1 MGKLSYSIAINLL
14 TNGVKNGAQQ
24 VENTFK
30 RLGNTIRN
38 TLGTL
43 GLGLGFTEFGLS
55 MINAGKEFENAMAR
69 VQAVTNATKEE
80 FKAMSNEAKK
90 MGANTQYS
98 ATQSANALENLVRN
112 GLKPSQAVAMLNK
125 TMKFAQANGIELAE
139 AADLVTNNMNAFG
152 LAVNQAGRETDVMS
166 ATAANSAT
174 NVLSLGEALT
184 QAAPLARN
192 VNASIEETN
201 AALGTLANV
210 GIKGSDAGT
219 ALKQFFM
226 GLSTT
231 TPQATQA
238 LKAYGLQIDQT
249 TLQTKGLTGVL
260 EDMAKSGIG
269 KDNQALANIF
279 GRRAFAGAAS
289 LINNYGNYSSLLG
302 TLKGSGGTNDRMFE
316 QGVGNM
322 QNALKSLESAW
333 EAFRVKMFEGEES
346 MFLAPTQGL
355 TKFVRYATEH
365 LSDLVAQIAIIFGG
379 AKLLK
384 VWDGFKT
391 AAKGAFE
398 STVASA
404 TQANAR
410 MKALQRSRIQ
420 IERQMA
426 TLERQISETTGQAKV
441 LYEQQYQLKKKELI
455 ANGAAFERAMAE
467 RNTLVEQGER
477 MKQLSGWKLYWTQL
491 KTGFAGVKAT
501 LASVWATAGPIA
513 LLAVITEIIFALKD
527 FYDESQKIKNMQR
540 EYNNELK
547 KATHTKEIAELQ
559 RLQKLYN
566 QTKENS
572 KERIKYEDQISAIMG
587 KHLKGAK
594 DINNALNDRI
604 GILKKVAE
612 MEFYTNKSLSLQ
624 DEIDEIENKYGGD
637 PNRFWNGRKG
647 GQQYQS
653 WKLQQGFWTRLK
665 GPFLLQGA
673 KNDTA
678 KYNELVR
685 LKARADKAAERLQS
699 SMPVQGG
706 GGGGDTFIPK
716 DLGGGSKGKTDA
728 EKAADELK
736 GMEKDY
742 ANSLKALKLQKDKG
756 WITESEYQKSLRELE
771 RSTYMRT
778 QSAEY
783 ASTKES
789 AFAKKIGALADN
801 GKSDDMLK
809 MYEIAERV
817 GKAEVQYERDILAGV
832 KRQDELDEAM
842 HGVYKS
848 AIEEAASLQGLTDTQ
863 KNMVNLWKDKGVLLE
878 SVPVM
883 SGKAAHDPSN
893 VGATRD
899 KTFDY
904 KKSRKERLELDLDFA
919 QRQLEALKERAK
931 ESLVNMTKEI
941 NDSMKNVQSLSDAL
955 KLEELK
961 EDCKEAGKALT
972 NNLTDGIGKINSLV
986 SSFRNFNDV
995 MANPDTTGVEKV
1007 LGVLDTL
1014 ANTVQGI
1021 ISIYETFQAIQT
1033 AINSLSAAHAAIKTE
1048 EAVATAA
1055 SATAEEVATAGG
1067 TAQAAAAETQAVANK
1082 AAAVAAEQLAAA
1094 NIFLAHSYIPFA
1106 GVPIAAGFVA
1116 TMEGVLAGV
1125 KAASVTKAFAHGG
1138 IVEGLPFDGSLAKVS
1153 DGEIVMNKPQQKKLW
1168 NAIESGHFGGGGGT
1182 EMQPYMRNDLIYLGL
1197 KSYMKKTGKTL

>member
-14 TNGVKNGAQQ
+14 TNGVKTGAQQ

-90 MGANTQYS
+90 MGATTQYS

-226 GLSTT
+226 GLSTA
-231 TPQATQA
+231 TPQSTKA

-249 TLQTKGLTGVL
+249 TLQAKGLTGVL

-365 LSDLVAQIAIIFGG
+365 LGDLVAQIAIIFGG

-384 VWDGFKT
+384 VWDGFKAT
-391 AAKGAFE
+391 AKGAFE

-404 TQANAR
+404 TQANAK

-477 MKQLSGWKLYWTQL
+477 MKQLSGWKLHWTQL
-491 KTGFAGVKAT
+491 KAGFAGVKAT
-501 LASVWATAGPIA
+501 LASVWATGGPVA
-513 LLAVITEIIFALKD
+513 LLAVITEIIFAFKD
-527 FYDESQKIKNMQR
+527 LYDESQKIKNMER

-612 MEFYTNKSLSLQ
+612 MEFYTNKSLSAEDEMTDLRDKYKGYSPVEVMNNKKLRTKVMGNIEWAWETLSLENDAEKYKQLQ
-624 DEIDEIENKYGGD
+624 K
-637 PNRFWNGRKG
+637 
-647 GQQYQS
+647 Q
-653 WKLQQGFWTRLK
+653 
-665 GPFLLQGA
+665 
-673 KNDTA
+673 
-678 KYNELVR
+678 
-685 LKARADKAAERLQS
+685 KARSDKAAEKLQS

-706 GGGGDTFIPK
+706 GGGGDTFTPK

-817 GKAEVQYERDILAGV
+817 GKAEVQYERDIQAGV

-842 HGVYKS
+842 HEVYKS

-904 KKSRKERLELDLDFA
+904 KKSRKERLELDLEFA

-961 EDCKEAGKALT
+961 EDCKEAGKALA

>member
-14 TNGVKNGAQQ
+14 TNGVKTGAQQ

-231 TPQATQA
+231 TPQAAKA

-302 TLKGSGGTNDRMFE
+302 TLKGSDGTNDRMFE

-365 LSDLVAQIAIIFGG
+365 LGDLVAQIAIIFGG

-404 TQANAR
+404 TQANAK
-410 MKALQRSRIQ
+410 MKALQRARIQ

-467 RNTLVEQGER
+467 RNTLVDQGER
-477 MKQLSGWKLYWTQL
+477 MKQLSGWKLHWTQL
-491 KTGFAGVKAT
+491 KAGFASVKAT

-513 LLAVITEIIFALKD
+513 LLAVITEIVFAFKD
-527 FYDESQKIKNMQR
+527 LYDESQKIKNMEK

-547 KATHTKEIAELQ
+547 KATRTKEIAELQ

-594 DINNALNDRI
+594 DINQALNERI

-612 MEFYTNKSLSLQ
+612 MEFYTNKSLQLQ
-624 DEIDEIENKYGGD
+624 DEIDEIEEKYGGD
-637 PNRFWNGRKG
+637 PNRFDNKKTGEAEFKKWSDK
-647 GQQYQS
+647 QS
-653 WKLQQGFWTRLK
+653 FWSNYNPIRPITIAQDAAKWSKLNRLKLQSDR
-665 GPFLLQGA
+665 
-673 KNDTA
+673 
-678 KYNELVR
+678 
-685 LKARADKAAERLQS
+685 AAERLQS

-706 GGGGDTFIPK
+706 GGGGDTFTPK

-783 ASTKES
+783 ASTRES
-789 AFAKKIGALADN
+789 DFAKKIGAIADN

-809 MYEIAERV
+809 MYELAERV
-817 GKAEVQYERDILAGV
+817 GKAEVQYERDIQAGV

-842 HGVYKS
+842 HEVYKS

-919 QRQLEALKERAK
+919 QRQLEALKEQAK

>member
-226 GLSTT
+226 GLSTA
-231 TPQATQA
+231 TPQSTKA

-249 TLQTKGLTGVL
+249 TLQAKGLTGVL

-365 LSDLVAQIAIIFGG
+365 LGDLVAQIAIIFGG

-384 VWDGFKT
+384 VWDGFKAT
-391 AAKGAFE
+391 AKGAFE

-404 TQANAR
+404 TQANAK
-410 MKALQRSRIQ
+410 MKALQRARIQ

-477 MKQLSGWKLYWTQL
+477 MKQLSGWKLYWAQL
-491 KTGFAGVKAT
+491 KAGFAGVKAT
-501 LASVWATAGPIA
+501 LTSIWATAGPIA
-513 LLAVITEIIFALKD
+513 LLAVITEIVFAFKD
-527 FYDESQKIKNMQR
+527 LYDESQKIKNMER
-540 EYNNELK
+540 EYNQELK

-624 DEIDEIENKYGGD
+624 DEMTDLRDEYKGYSPVEVMNNKKLRTKVMGNIEWAWETISLENDAEKY
-637 PNRFWNGRKG
+637 K
-647 GQQYQS
+647 Q
-653 WKLQQGFWTRLK
+653 LQKQ
-665 GPFLLQGA
+665 
-673 KNDTA
+673 
-678 KYNELVR
+678 
-685 LKARADKAAERLQS
+685 KARSDKAAEKLQS

-706 GGGGDTFIPK
+706 GGGGDTFTPK
-716 DLGGGSKGKTDA
+716 DLGGSKGKTDA

-736 GMEKDY
+736 DMEKDY

-783 ASTKES
+783 ASTRES
-789 AFAKKIGALADN
+789 AFAKKIGAIADN

-809 MYEIAERV
+809 MYELAERV
-817 GKAEVQYERDILAGV
+817 GKAEVQYERDIQAGV
-832 KRQDELDEAM
+832 KSQQELDDAM
-842 HGVYKS
+842 HEVYKS

-904 KKSRKERLELDLDFA
+904 KKSRKERLELDLEFA

-995 MANPDTTGVEKV
+995 MANPDTTGVEKI

-1055 SATAEEVATAGG
+1055 SAAASAGAVAGG
-1067 TAQAAAAETQAVANK
+1067 TAQATAAEAQAVANK

>member
-226 GLSTT
+226 GLSTA
-231 TPQATQA
+231 TPQSTKA

-249 TLQTKGLTGVL
+249 TLQAKGLTGVL
-260 EDMAKSGIG
+260 EEMAKSGIG

-346 MFLAPTQGL
+346 MFLAPAQGL

-365 LSDLVAQIAIIFGG
+365 LDDLVAQIAIIFGG

-384 VWDGFKT
+384 VWDGFKAT
-391 AAKGAFE
+391 AKGAFE

-404 TQANAR
+404 TQANAK

-477 MKQLSGWKLYWTQL
+477 MKQLSGWKLHWTQL
-491 KTGFAGVKAT
+491 KAGFASVKAT
-501 LASVWATAGPIA
+501 MASTWATAGPIA
-513 LLAVITEIIFALKD
+513 LLAVVTEIVFVFKD
-527 FYDESQKIKNMQR
+527 LYDESQKIKNMER
-540 EYNNELK
+540 EYNQELK

-612 MEFYTNKSLSLQ
+612 MEFYTNKSLQLQ
-624 DEIDEIENKYGGD
+624 DEIDEIEDKYDGD
-637 PNRFWNGRKG
+637 PNRFDNKKTGEAEFKKWSDK
-647 GQQYQS
+647 QS
-653 WKLQQGFWTRLK
+653 FLSNHNPIRPITIAQDAARWSKLNRLKLQSDR
-665 GPFLLQGA
+665 
-673 KNDTA
+673 
-678 KYNELVR
+678 
-685 LKARADKAAERLQS
+685 AAEKLQS

-736 GMEKDY
+736 DMEKDY

-789 AFAKKIGALADN
+789 AFAKKIGAIADN

-817 GKAEVQYERDILAGV
+817 GKAEVQYERDIQAGV

-842 HGVYKS
+842 HEVYKS

-883 SGKAAHDPSN
+883 SGKATHDPSI

-919 QRQLEALKERAK
+919 QRQLEALKEKAK

-995 MANPDTTGVEKV
+995 MANPDTTGIEKV

-1055 SATAEEVATAGG
+1055 SATAEGVAATEGAAQATA
-1067 TAQAAAAETQAVANK
+1067 AEAQAVANK
-1082 AAAVAAEQLAAA
+1082 AAAVATEQLAAA

>member
-226 GLSTT
+226 GLSTA
-231 TPQATQA
+231 TPQSTKA

-249 TLQTKGLTGVL
+249 TLQAKGLTGVL
-260 EDMAKSGIG
+260 EEMAKSGIG
-269 KDNQALANIF
+269 KDNQALADIF

-365 LSDLVAQIAIIFGG
+365 LGDLVAQIAIIFGG
-379 AKLLK
+379 SKLLK
-384 VWDGFKT
+384 VWDGFKAT
-391 AAKGAFE
+391 AKGAFE

-404 TQANAR
+404 TQANAK

-477 MKQLSGWKLYWTQL
+477 MKQLSGWKLHWTQL

-594 DINNALNDRI
+594 DINLALNERI
-604 GILKKVAE
+604 GILKKAAE
-612 MEFYTNKSLSLQ
+612 MEFYTNKSLSAQ
-624 DEIDEIENKYGGD
+624 DEMTDILNKYGGD
-637 PNRFWNGRKG
+637 PNK
-647 GQQYQS
+647 QS
-653 WKLQQGFWTRLK
+653 VRAAYLKKQGFWGRMS
-665 GPFLLQGA
+665 PFVEMDMI
-673 KNDTA
+673 NDRA
-678 KYNELVR
+678 RYRELSKQ
-685 LKARADKAAERLQS
+685 KARADKAAERLQS

-706 GGGGDTFIPK
+706 GGGGDTFTPK

-783 ASTKES
+783 ASTRES
-789 AFAKKIGALADN
+789 DFAKKIGALADN

-817 GKAEVQYERDILAGV
+817 GKAEVQYERDIQAGV